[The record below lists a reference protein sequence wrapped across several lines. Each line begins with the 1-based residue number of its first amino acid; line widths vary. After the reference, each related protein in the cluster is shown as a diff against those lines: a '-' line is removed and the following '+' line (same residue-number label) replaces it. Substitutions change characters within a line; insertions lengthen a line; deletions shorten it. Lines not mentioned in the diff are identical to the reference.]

1 MTTRSSEAARW
12 LALRANGGRLS
23 AAEARRFER
32 WLVEPGNREEYE
44 RTERL
49 YREAGAADLFSD
61 EEVRQTLRATAA
73 DAAHRR
79 TSLAT
84 WRGWGRLL
92 AANRGAFAAM
102 AAVLALGVFLWFGSA
117 PAPDIARFETGRG
130 EQRTV
135 SLSDGS
141 EVTLDGATR
150 FETAFTA
157 DERRL
162 RAFDGRAVFK
172 VHGDTARPFVIEA
185 GAARV
190 EVVGTEF
197 QVDRRR
203 EGVTVTVAEGVVKF
217 GAIAGADGEAA
228 VLLRMGE
235 GARLA
240 AAGGEVE
247 RLAFA
252 TESFAMWR
260 GGRIVFAARPLQEV
274 VREAGRYFD
283 GDIIIRGEELRRLP
297 VSGSFQ
303 TDKPVDF
310 LVSLELILPVTV
322 ERIGERLIEIGP
334 KR

>member
-23 AAEARRFER
+23 AEEARRFER
-32 WLVEPGNREEYE
+32 WLAAPGNRDEYE
-44 RTERL
+44 RTERR
-49 YREAGAADLFSD
+49 YREAVEAGLISD

-73 DAAHRR
+73 DAARR
-79 TSLAT
+79 RASLAG
-84 WRGWGRLL
+84 WAGWGRLF
-92 AANRGAFAAM
+92 AANRGALAAM
-102 AAVLALGVFLWFGSA
+102 AAVLVLGVFLWLGRA
-117 PAPDIARFETGRG
+117 PAPEIARFETARG

-157 DERRL
+157 NERRL

-172 VHGDTARPFVIEA
+172 VHGDAARPFVIEA

-197 QVDRRR
+197 QVDRWR
-203 EGVTVTVAEGVVKF
+203 ERVTVTVAEGVVKF
-217 GAIAGADGEAA
+217 GAMDAAAGDKAL
-228 VLLRMGE
+228 LLRMGE
-235 GARLA
+235 GARLT
-240 AAGGEVE
+240 AAGGAVE
-247 RLAFA
+247 RVALASEPFA
-252 TESFAMWR
+252 AWR
-260 GGRIVFAARPLQEV
+260 GGRIVFAALPLQEV

-310 LVSLELILPVTV
+310 LVSLELIAPVSV
-322 ERIGERLIEIGP
+322 QRIGDRLIEIGP
-334 KR
+334 RG

>member
-23 AAEARRFER
+23 AEEARRFER
-32 WLVEPGNREEYE
+32 WLADPGNRDEYA
-44 RTERL
+44 RMERL
-49 YREAGAADLFSD
+49 YREAGEADLFSD
-61 EEVRQTLRATAA
+61 EEVWQTLRATAA
-73 DAAHRR
+73 DAARR
-79 TSLAT
+79 RASLAT
-84 WRGWGRLL
+84 WTGWGRLL
-92 AANRGAFAAM
+92 AANCGAFVAM
-102 AAVLALGVFLWFGSA
+102 AAVLALGVFLWLGRA
-117 PAPDIARFETGRG
+117 PAPEFARFETGRG

-150 FETAFTA
+150 FEAVFTA

-162 RAFDGRAVFK
+162 REFDGRAVFR
-172 VHGDTARPFVIEA
+172 VHGDAARPFVIEA

-203 EGVTVTVAEGVVKF
+203 EGATVTVAEGVVKF
-217 GAIAGADGEAA
+217 GAVEAAGGGA

-240 AAGGEVE
+240 ATGGAVE
-247 RLAFA
+247 RIEFPL
-252 TESFAMWR
+252 ESFASWR
-260 GGRIVFAARPLQEV
+260 GGRIVFAALPLQEV
-274 VREAGRYFD
+274 VREADRYFD
-283 GDIIIRGEELRRLP
+283 GDIIIRGEELRRLA

-303 TDKPVDF
+303 TDQPVDF
-310 LVSLELILPVTV
+310 LLSLELILPVTV
-322 ERIGERLIEIGP
+322 DRIGDRLIEIGP